1 MYLLLLSWIVFLSV
15 WSPTFCSGERV
26 PDAVLNGSSVT
37 AIPTGME
44 PADMTFLRIFKTNI
58 QTLDLRQLLSYTSLD
73 FLEVKSSPVI
83 QVVSAH
89 LPALLHLHLNSLN
102 MAVPPDLGPL
112 SPQLEGL
119 GFADSNIASFP
130 GNYFT
135 NFTRLK
141 GLGLNNLGLT
151 NLPDTW
157 LRDLSKIREIY
168 ISGNPL
174 EFLPPL
180 QEWFP
185 YLKGVY
191 AKCIGLT
198 SIPVTL
204 IKEISSPGVLMLK
217 DNKIIEV
224 PQRDEF
230 EPIEKWQQINL
241 KGNQLHCDE
250 SICWIKVRWGNLT
263 VDASLALYVLISKTS
278 WQL

>member
-1 MYLLLLSWIVFLSV
+1 MRDRPNVYLLLLSWMVFWRI
-15 WSPTFCSGERV
+15 WSPILCSGERI
-26 PDAVLNGSSVT
+26 PDAILNGSSVT

-73 FLEVKSSPVI
+73 SLEVKSSPVT

-119 GFADSNIASFP
+119 GFSDSIIASFP

-151 NLPDTW
+151 NLLDTW

-174 EFLPPL
+174 DFLPL
-180 QEWFP
+180 CKYGFP
-185 YLKGVY
+185 ILKEYMRNV
-191 AKCIGLT
+191 
-198 SIPVTL
+198 
-204 IKEISSPGVLMLK
+204 
-217 DNKIIEV
+217 
-224 PQRDEF
+224 
-230 EPIEKWQQINL
+230 
-241 KGNQLHCDE
+241 
-250 SICWIKVRWGNLT
+250 
-263 VDASLALYVLISKTS
+263 
-278 WQL
+278 